1 MWQCVV
7 CDATQSN
14 PNLSCLLIS
23 SFFLRYR
30 VSAVSLEERERER
43 DGKSDI
49 LLLKVG
55 PISIS
60 PSLNHILSPS
70 LSRII
75 PRTPSN
81 HRPPSLPLH
90 PSTGTMT
97 TMASL
102 DSLSFS
108 PSSNSHPSSHPSL
121 TIKRDYAVTK
131 QPFNTKDSR
140 CIITAV

>member
-1 MWQCVV
+1 M
-7 CDATQSN
+7 
-14 PNLSCLLIS
+14 PHNLILT
-23 SFFLRYR
+23 YR
-30 VSAVSLEERERER
+30 VSSFLPLFFLLPQVPRFRSKFGRERERER

-70 LSRII
+70 LPRII